1 MGGDFWQ
8 ELNIFVSSDF
18 NINQLASLQIYNMK
32 QPSLSLTFPLFYLS
46 SSPPKAKLQCFHVF
60 RSTFKMDETEEIDLF
75 AYKPLKVT
83 KKRASLSPTLN
94 TPSKRRKTREG
105 TCRKRSAAKSQKSPL
120 PSQKGPGIVELF
132 AQMKKTPAKVQK
144 SLSGKRKD
152 HLLRDFVALIHTI
165 LPVCPLCQLPLDLL
179 RSPSTVT
186 SRVHLNDC
194 QVKFLKVCW

>member
-1 MGGDFWQ
+1 MVRLAKSAQCSGIDGGDFWQ

-83 KKRASLSPTLN
+83 KKRASLSPALN
-94 TPSKRRKTREG
+94 TPTKRRKTGEG
-105 TCRKRSAAKSQKSPL
+105 TCRRRSAVKSQKSPL

-144 SLSGKRKD
+144 SLSGKRND
-152 HLLRDFVALIHTI
+152 HLLRDFVSLIHTI
-165 LPVCPLCQLPLDLL
+165 FTSMPLVP
-179 RSPSTVT
+179 TT
-186 SRVHLNDC
+186 S
-194 QVKFLKVCW
+194 

>member
-83 KKRASLSPTLN
+83 KKRASLSPTVN
-94 TPSKRRKTREG
+94 TPSKRRKTGEG
-105 TCRKRSAAKSQKSPL
+105 TCRRRSAVKSQKSPL

-152 HLLRDFVALIHTI
+152 HLLRDFVTLIQTTFTSMP
-165 LPVCPLCQLPLDLL
+165 PVPI
-179 RSPSTVT
+179 T
-186 SRVHLNDC
+186 S
-194 QVKFLKVCW
+194 

>member
-94 TPSKRRKTREG
+94 TPSKRRKTGEG
-105 TCRKRSAAKSQKSPL
+105 TYRRRSAVKSQKSPL

-152 HLLRDFVALIHTI
+152 HLLRDFVTLIPTNFTSMP
-165 LPVCPLCQLPLDLL
+165 PVP
-179 RSPSTVT
+179 TT
-186 SRVHLNDC
+186 S
-194 QVKFLKVCW
+194 